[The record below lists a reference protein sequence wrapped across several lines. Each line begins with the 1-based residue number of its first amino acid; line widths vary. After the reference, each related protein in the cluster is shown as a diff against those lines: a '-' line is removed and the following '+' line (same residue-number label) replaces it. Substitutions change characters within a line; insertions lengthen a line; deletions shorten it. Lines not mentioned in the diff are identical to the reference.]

1 MKQRILRFGLSRFPD
16 ATESSQVLK
25 TLEEINE
32 HYNEPMYSEN
42 WYMELADVY
51 IAAVHCYER
60 FFNVFCKF
68 IVDQI
73 EERSD
78 FAIIIDY
85 VYRKMNINEERVWN
99 GDKHIEK
106 VRATKTIKRINYK
119 TGKIIED
126 IVNA

>member
-25 TLEEINE
+25 TLEEIKE
-32 HYNEPMYSEN
+32 YYDEPMYSEN

-51 IAAVHCYER
+51 IASVHCYER
-60 FFNVFCKF
+60 FGNVFCKF

-78 FAIIIDY
+78 FAVLIDY
-85 VYRKMNINEERVWN
+85 IYRKMNINEERVWD
-99 GDKHIEK
+99 GDKHIDK
-106 VRATKTIKRINYK
+106 ASTTKTVKRINYK
-119 TGKIIED
+119 TGEITQE